1 MNKKRYFLEPP
12 EVKEYLVKGERLT
25 KWSEVSVL
33 LHEYYPANEWFHCVS
48 RSILM
53 LEMCV
58 HSKSMAN
65 SIHLHQGLE

>member
-33 LHEYYPANEWFHCVS
+33 LHRYYLPLHGMYNPSQQIVGVS
-48 RSILM
+48 
-53 LEMCV
+53 
-58 HSKSMAN
+58 
-65 SIHLHQGLE
+65 